1 MKRLNTILFVA
12 VVLFQIACGATPER
26 QVEKLTDAE
35 YRAIFSEF
43 DTNRSGTLAGDEV
56 HEAAARTIAALFRA
70 NNYFEDKEMIAAI
83 AEDSTKSIGELNQDQ
98 WRTFA
103 INLPG
108 KVVSF
113 RERVFDQLLEA
124 YGVAKLMED
133 YDIASEVYSQP
144 DVYGLTYAAH
154 RVLFFDF
161 KAAVQKAQ
169 AEGKRGGEAGSR
181 YRDL

>member
-1 MKRLNTILFVA
+1 MKRLTTILLVT

-26 QVEKLTDAE
+26 EVEKLSDAE
-35 YRAIFSEF
+35 YRTIFSEV
-43 DTNRSGTLAGDEV
+43 DTNGSGTLAGSEV
-56 HEAAARTIAALFRA
+56 REAAARAIAAIFRA
-70 NNYFEDKEMIAAI
+70 NNYFDDKEMIAAI
-83 AEDSTKSIGELNQDQ
+83 AEDLTKSSGELTQEQ

-108 KVVSF
+108 RIVTF

-161 KAAVQKAQ
+161 KAAVEKAQ
-169 AEGKRGGEAGSR
+169 AEAKRGGEAGSR